1 VFDNDGT
8 LYNYAAG
15 HLKLQHDAAVE
26 SVQEFIPNLEE
37 DRIIKLMG
45 HSGGKYG
52 GSLEIF
58 YMEDKYGLSAGQ
70 LRDTYYDKLI
80 EKTKGTNFFEN
91 TDVPFEKFRQLIDS
105 GVEMAVATHGNM
117 KWALYT
123 YEQTGLDE
131 FFDAENTVTKDMV
144 PYNKKTRPEMFAA
157 ALRKLGEPDIKPV
170 WELGEQAVAV
180 EDSKSGLKEARECL
194 NMETIW
200 QYYRP
205 SFDDK
210 IMIPDFVNVQTNSL
224 NETCDNVLW
233 SNMQYGIYPPGQH
246 NLFYTLE
253 N

>member
-15 HLKLQHDAAVE
+15 HLKLQHDAAIE
-26 SVQEFIPNLEE
+26 SVQKFIPNLE
-37 DRIIKLMG
+37 DDQIIKLMD

-52 GSLEIF
+52 GSLDIF
-58 YMEDKYGLSAGQ
+58 YTEDKYGLSAEQ
-70 LRDTYYDKLI
+70 LRDTYFDKLI

-131 FFDAENTVTKDMV
+131 FFDSENTVTKDMV

-157 ALRKLGEPDIKPV
+157 ALRKLAEPDIKPV
-170 WELGEQAVAV
+170 WEIGRQSLAV
-180 EDSKSGLKEARECL
+180 EDSKSGLKEAWECL
-194 NMETIW
+194 SMETVW
-200 QYYRP
+200 QKP
-205 SFDDK
+205 HLTLDDRTMLSEYVSVVTK
-210 IMIPDFVNVQTNSL
+210 NL
-224 NETCDNVLW
+224 NETCDNVLQ
-233 SNMQYGIYPPGQH
+233 SNMQYGIYPSGQH
-246 NLFYTLE
+246 DLFCTLE